1 MSAGEVVRLHSVFP
15 RHEPKFGRVL
25 DRHPSKVLAEQIEEP
40 CSCRLAVRVY
50 AVLGVGVARLEIRR
64 RHNQLDGATVL
75 GTTLSYS
82 TIVHVRGEVVR
93 VQLLHVVAGTKPCQ
107 LHQVVDEVT
116 ELAGVVGGRV
126 VAYPVASRDMR
137 RCGTLNAKL

>member
-1 MSAGEVVRLHSVFP
+1 MREEEQCP
-15 RHEPKFGRVL
+15 RSSHM
-25 DRHPSKVLAEQIEEP
+25 
-40 CSCRLAVRVY
+40 
-50 AVLGVGVARLEIRR
+50 
-64 RHNQLDGATVL
+64 
-75 GTTLSYS
+75 TLRPTRGSYS

-126 VAYPVASRDMR
+126 VAYPVASGGVDCVDAVSLVTMF
-137 RCGTLNAKL
+137 